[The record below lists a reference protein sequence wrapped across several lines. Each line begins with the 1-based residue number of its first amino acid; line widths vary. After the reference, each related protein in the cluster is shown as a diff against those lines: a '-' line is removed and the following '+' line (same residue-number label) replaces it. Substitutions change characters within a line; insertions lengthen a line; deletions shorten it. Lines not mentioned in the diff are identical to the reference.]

1 MENKYFTPEITDIRV
16 GYECQVLN
24 NKNWDSIVINGINSD
39 EDYIHTT
46 NCSYYAAGMSSL
58 RVPYLTKEQ
67 IEAEGWKFKITNKIR
82 YWYYM
87 DDTFFECPMT
97 TGYQMMKLIMMHDPE
112 YNAIT
117 IRAYFRGESGYMDDE
132 AELPIIYQGYCK
144 DINTFRTIS
153 KLLNIKNEKDNNS

>member
-67 IEAEGWKFKITNKIR
+67 IKAEGWENIKDLDDGAFSAIKTIGGTIYKLTWTSDKSMQMWDTN
-82 YWYYM
+82 
-87 DDTFFECPMT
+87 FEHCV
-97 TGYQMMKLIMMHDPE
+97 
-112 YNAIT
+112 
-117 IRAYFRGESGYMDDE
+117 YF
-132 AELPIIYQGYCK
+132 GYCPS
-144 DINTFRTIS
+144 INEFRTIS